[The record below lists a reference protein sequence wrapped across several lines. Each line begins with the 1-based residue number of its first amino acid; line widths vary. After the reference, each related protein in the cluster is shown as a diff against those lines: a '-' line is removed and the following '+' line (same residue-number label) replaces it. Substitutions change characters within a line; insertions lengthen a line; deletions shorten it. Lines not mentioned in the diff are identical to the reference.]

1 MDHYVDITLHPDPEF
16 AAAQLMSALL
26 SKLHRGLHD
35 TRRDDI
41 GISFPEVERCARGL
55 GSHLRLH
62 GSAQALASLLA
73 QNWLTGMRDHVQ
85 LSEPSS
91 VPTGVQYRHVSRVQ
105 VDSNP
110 ERLRRRLIK
119 RHDLTEEQARQRI
132 PDDAAKHCNL
142 PFASLRSHGSGQA
155 FRLFI
160 RHGPLLDTPHPGR
173 FGSYG
178 LSPTATVPWF

>member
-1 MDHYVDITLHPDPEF
+1 MDHYIDITLRPDPEF

-26 SKLHRGLHD
+26 AKLHRGLHD
-35 TRRDDI
+35 ARRDDI
-41 GISFPEVERCARGL
+41 GISFPEVGRSAHGL

-62 GSAQALASLLA
+62 GSAPALASLLA

-85 LSEPSS
+85 LSEPNL

-119 RHDLTEEQARQRI
+119 RHALTEEQARQRI
-132 PDDAAKHCNL
+132 PDSVTKHCNL
-142 PFASLRSHGSGQA
+142 PFASLRSQSSGQA

-160 RHGPLLDTPHPGR
+160 RHGPLLDTPQPGR
-173 FGSYG
+173 FGGYG
-178 LSPTATVPWF
+178 LSTTATIPWF

>member
-1 MDHYVDITLHPDPEF
+1 MDHFIDAKLRPDPEF
-16 AAAQLMSALL
+16 PATQLMNALL

-35 TRRDDI
+35 LRRDDI
-41 GISFPEVERCARGL
+41 GISFPEVDLAPRGL

-62 GSAQALASLLA
+62 GSAPALASLLA
-73 QNWLTGMRDHVQ
+73 LNWLTGMRDHVQ
-85 LSEPSS
+85 LGTLSP
-91 VPTGVQYRHVSRVQ
+91 VPATARHRLVSRVQ

-119 RHDLTEEQARQRI
+119 RHALTEAQARERI
-132 PDDAAKHCNL
+132 PDKAARHCDL
-142 PFASLRSHGSGQA
+142 PFAQLRSHGSGQV

-160 RHGPLLDTPHPGR
+160 RHGPLLEAPQPGR

-178 LSPTATVPWF
+178 LSTTATVPWF